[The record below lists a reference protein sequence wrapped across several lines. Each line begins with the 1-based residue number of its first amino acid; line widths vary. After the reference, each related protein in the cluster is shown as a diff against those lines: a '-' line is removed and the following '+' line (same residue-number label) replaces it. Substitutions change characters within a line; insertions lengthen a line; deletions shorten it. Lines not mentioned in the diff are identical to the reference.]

1 MKFTACS
8 AKETTCTTVLH
19 SIQKKN
25 ELIQGFKKSVYSQA
39 EGEGEWM
46 YLVDAFE
53 KWEVWGELTTKQS
66 LVSSLVS
73 KPHL

>member
-19 SIQKKN
+19 SIQKKKK
-25 ELIQGFKKSVYSQA
+25 ELIQGFKISVYSQA
-39 EGEGEWM
+39 DGEGEWM

-53 KWEVWGELTTKQS
+53 KWEV
-66 LVSSLVS
+66 
-73 KPHL
+73 